1 MNIRTINLHSTDS
14 TNNYL
19 RGYVMDDNDDIVVV
33 KADYQTAGRG
43 QGSNT
48 WESEDGKN
56 LLFSLMVRP
65 HTVPVASQFVLSM
78 TMAVALKEALDGY
91 AEGFE
96 LKWPNDIYYGDRK
109 LAGMLI
115 EHSLTSTK
123 ISQTI
128 IGIGLNVNQQKF
140 ISDAPN
146 PVSLSQITGREH
158 DLTEL
163 LHAIC
168 NRIEEYTA
176 FDGYDAEAFAAL
188 HSRYMEHLYRHD
200 GAMHPFALPG
210 GEQIEASI
218 ADVHRDGI
226 LTLRHADGTMHD
238 YAFKEVAFVI

>member
-1 MNIRTINLHSTDS
+1 MPSGTVIPTPR
-14 TNNYL
+14 
-19 RGYVMDDNDDIVVV
+19 
-33 KADYQTAGRG
+33 QTAGRG
-43 QGSNT
+43 QRGNS
-48 WESEDGKN
+48 WEMEPDKN
-56 LLFSLMVRP
+56 LAFSYLLKNP
-65 HTVPVASQFVLSM
+65 
-78 TMAVALKEALDGY
+78 AVAPAEQFYISEAASLAVVDALSDILPGVTV
-91 AEGFE
+91 
-96 LKWPNDIYYGDRK
+96 KWPNDIYYGDRK

-168 NRIEEYTA
+168 NRIEE
-176 FDGYDAEAFAAL
+176 
-188 HSRYMEHLYRHD
+188 HLYRHD

-210 GEQIEASI
+210 GEQIEATI

>member
-1 MNIRTINLHSTDS
+1 MPRYILVRETAS
-14 TNNYL
+14 TNSYTTRMAAML
-19 RGYVMDDNDDIVVV
+19 PTGTVIHTPR
-33 KADYQTAGRG
+33 QTAGRG
-43 QGSNT
+43 QRGNS
-48 WESEDGKN
+48 WEMEPDKN
-56 LLFSLMVRP
+56 LAFSYLLKNP
-65 HTVPVASQFVLSM
+65 
-78 TMAVALKEALDGY
+78 AVAPAEQFYISEAASLAVVDALSEILPGVTV
-91 AEGFE
+91 
-96 LKWPNDIYYGDRK
+96 KWPNDIYYGDRK

-115 EHSLTSTK
+115 EHSLTSSK

-168 NRIEEYTA
+168 NRIEEYTT
-176 FDGYDAEAFAAL
+176 FERYDAEAFAVL
-188 HSRYMEHLYRHD
+188 HSRYMAHLYRHD

-210 GEQIEASI
+210 GEQIEATI
-218 ADVHRDGI
+218 ANVHRDGI